1 MDKRTEYIES
11 LSAQMT
17 EWEGQIDL
25 LKDKAKSAAPEMR
38 FDLNTAIAALQFKWD
53 EAAAKLQN
61 ISTAGDDE
69 WEEMKTGTEH
79 TMGEIRNLLRDA
91 IMKI

>member
-17 EWEGQIDL
+17 DWEGQLDL
-25 LKDKAKSAAPEMR
+25 RKDKAKCAAPEVR
-38 FDLNTAIAALQFKWD
+38 FDLNNAIAALQFKRD
-53 EAAAKLQN
+53 ETAAKLQN

-79 TMGEIRNLLRDA
+79 TMGKIRNLLREA